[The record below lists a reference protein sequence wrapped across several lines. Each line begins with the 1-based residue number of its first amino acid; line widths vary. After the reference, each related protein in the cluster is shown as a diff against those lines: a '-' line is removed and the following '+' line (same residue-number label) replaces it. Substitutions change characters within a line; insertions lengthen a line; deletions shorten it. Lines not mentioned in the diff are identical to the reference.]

1 MARTYIPSTVI
12 EVHRQVK
19 FMSRY
24 QVPLRAAIVA
34 VNPAYGALFDDLLSA
49 LIAFD
54 AVAGVLYPLE
64 D

>member
-19 FMSRY
+19 FISRY

-34 VNPAYGALFDDLLSA
+34 VNPAYGALFDDLFAA
-49 LIAFD
+49 LVSFD
-54 AVAGVLYPLE
+54 AVAAQLYPLDE
-64 D
+64 